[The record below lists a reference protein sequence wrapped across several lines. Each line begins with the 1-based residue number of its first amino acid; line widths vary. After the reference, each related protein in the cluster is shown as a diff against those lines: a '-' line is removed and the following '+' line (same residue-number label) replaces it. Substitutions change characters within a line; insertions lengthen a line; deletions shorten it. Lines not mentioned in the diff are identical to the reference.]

1 MMTDAERFDQNA
13 RSRGILIDTN
23 LFVLLIVGLV
33 NRDRIPA
40 FKRTSNYTSADWDL
54 LVGLIEHIPLRYAIA
69 HVLAEANTLT
79 DMKGEERVIARE
91 MLHRVIAITEEVHIP
106 SVEACASPY
115 YWRLGLT
122 DAAIGLA
129 ARKCGCSILTN
140 DSDLYIA
147 LMEDGASVLNFD
159 HLRAML

>member
-1 MMTDAERFDQNA
+1 MTDAERFDQNA
-13 RSRGILIDTN
+13 RTSGVLIDTN

-33 NRDRIPA
+33 NRDRISA
-40 FKRTSNYTSADWDL
+40 FKRTSNFTPADWDL
-54 LVGLIEHIPLRYAIA
+54 LVGLIEHIPQRYSIA

-79 DMKGEERVIARE
+79 DMKGQEKVIARE
-91 MLHRVIAITEEVHIP
+91 MLQRVIAITEEVHIP

-129 ARKCGCSILTN
+129 AKKFGCSIITN

-147 LMEDGASVLNFD
+147 LMQDGASVLKFD
-159 HLRAML
+159 HLKAML